1 MVDSVK
7 KAEQLISD
15 IRKYLDNKVEYYEL
29 KAVQKSSKLIAE
41 VFIRLTLLFFLFF
54 VLFFLGIALGFYIS
68 ALLDSYVIGFLI
80 VSGIFLVSG
89 FVFVSMMKKQFYRIA
104 LKLTA
109 NFILNKNNEEDNWRM
124 AYG

>member
-89 FVFVSMMKKQFYRIA
+89 FVFVSMMKKQFHLFA
-104 LKLTA
+104 LKLSA
-109 NFILNKNNEEDNWRM
+109 NFILNKNNEEDN
-124 AYG
+124 